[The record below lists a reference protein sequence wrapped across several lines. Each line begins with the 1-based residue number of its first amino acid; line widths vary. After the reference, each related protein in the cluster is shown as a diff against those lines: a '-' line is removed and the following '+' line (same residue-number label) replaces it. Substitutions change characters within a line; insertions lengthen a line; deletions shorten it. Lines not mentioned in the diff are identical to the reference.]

1 MIVSHRPFFRP
12 SRSPW
17 ISEWCAQV
25 IVVPEQSRI
34 SVLSKGSEKASM
46 TSMPFGGH
54 MVIVSAPSC
63 PNSEVTAP
71 SAYSNGTGKSEK
83 SNHAQNTPTK
93 KITYDAQNRSKIE

>member
-54 MVIVSAPSC
+54 MVIASAPSC

-71 SAYSNGTGKSEK
+71 SAYSIGTGKSEK
-83 SNHAQNTPTK
+83 SNHAQNQPTK
-93 KITYDAQNRSKIE
+93 NITSDEIGRAHV